1 LGEDEWLEE
10 EVSISGGEG
19 SALEGGDSSHPNI
32 HDECIPTPKD
42 IMLNDKF
49 YNVEIFVGA

>member
-1 LGEDEWLEE
+1 LGKDEWLKG

-42 IMLNDKF
+42 TWLKDKF
-49 YNVEIFVGA
+49 YDVEILVGA